1 MFGFITSSTLTSTV
15 TLSTFLHSYTTTL
28 PTQTFQLRVFKLA
41 KSWPT
46 LNLLIGIIGRTLGAL
61 GNLCF
66 VLAIII
72 FIFAVVGM
80 QLFGP
85 NYSKC
90 PSFPT
95 HTASPPSTSSYN
107 LPLPSPASQPSKT
120 SHYIFRFFTTFYNL
134 PQPSTTFHNLPQPP
148 TTSHNLPQP
157 PTTSHYILPLSTT
170 SHHILHP
177 NSTFHNLPQ
186 LLTTSHNNTI
196 QYKNEYYY
204 SGINPVEFPGHN
216 LPQPITTSH
225 NLPIPPTTFHYLLDH
240 PPFSSTHFLQEQIRR
255 RSASTLAFQRLLPLL
270 HDCLPHSVWRVDR
283 KHVELHL
290 LFRPPLHPLLPP
302 HHDHRLSRRQFFL
315 FLFFLLFVLFHV
327 LLCYIFVFF
336 LHSYLFLL
344 FAFLIFN
351 SNHCFTCANWP
362 RSLY

>member
-1 MFGFITSSTLTSTV
+1 MAHFEPADRHHRQDAGSPGQPVLRARYHYLHLRCRWHAAFWTQLLQVPIFPYSHCLTTFHIFLQPPTTFSSFT
-15 TLSTFLHSYTTTL
+15 
-28 PTQTFQLRVFKLA
+28 TFQ
-41 KSWPT
+41 
-46 LNLLIGIIGRTLGAL
+46 
-61 GNLCF
+61 
-66 VLAIII
+66 
-72 FIFAVVGM
+72 
-80 QLFGP
+80 
-85 NYSKC
+85 
-90 PSFPT
+90 
-95 HTASPPSTSSYN
+95 N
-107 LPLPSPASQPSKT
+107 LPLHLS
-120 SHYIFRFFTTFYNL
+120 FFHNL
-134 PQPSTTFHNLPQPP
+134 LQPSTTFYNLPQPP

-204 SGINPVEFPGHN
+204 SGINPVEFRGHN

-315 FLFFLLFVLFHV
+315 FLFFLLFVFFQV